1 MALITASFSLYD
13 RFDNYIDRLHS
24 VTSAYWEEKLDG
36 TDELEI
42 TCASEVSKGDKV
54 VWVDDTGGA
63 HEHIV
68 DELERTHDSEG
79 ETYTTFKAINSIADT
94 WDDWIDDKR
103 PSGNA
108 AAALTSLLAG
118 THWSVG
124 TCDQEGTQSAT
135 FYHQTLREALNDFF
149 DTWGGELETTITLK
163 ADGFG
168 VAKRTLGCRA
178 ARGDQESPKRF
189 TWNKDMTE
197 VKRSV
202 ANTNPK
208 TRIYCY
214 GKGVETESGGYGRR
228 LTIAEVND
236 GKEYVED
243 AEATKVW
250 GHKDANG
257 NVIAA
262 SDSFVDEECED
273 ASILKAEGL
282 AYLEEVKEPKVT
294 YTASVLF
301 LKAFGRDW
309 EGFGLG
315 DNVLI
320 VDQGFSSEG
329 VRLRGRISSI
339 KHNLLDGDG
348 EVEFGNLTDSMA
360 DMFSSITQTLQKQ
373 SDRNATYDNASSATP
388 SWLDHLMNSMNDE
401 FNNTGT
407 YKVETFELGTIYS
420 NVALDSSTGLPLK
433 KTSNMW
439 AMNLNGKGL
448 RLASGL
454 TDAGEWNWRTFGT
467 GTGFTADEINA
478 GTINALFVKIKNL
491 MEVGDESNNL
501 SLSSK
506 GISFYIDGSEA
517 VTFNPITTRRL
528 YGHWHRSSVT
538 THIRF
543 SYANTKGTGGRI
555 VLNKSCSMP
564 FSSLIDLPPVVKP
577 HIYVEYG
584 KTGTTII
591 EQICTRDEASG
602 YGLSREKIISG
613 GATVDLPRA
622 GGGDFGGD
630 GECKV
635 SLANNKLT
643 FDISITIDSSI
654 SGVAYGIYDIY
665 IFCDVVQFSGEITS
679 PNNGAK
685 FITTNNLNES
695 LLESAN
701 NSAEYTPTSKLGC
714 EVRDGYVYVYRAG
727 LYVLRWDFM
736 DNVTIEKA
744 S

>member
-439 AMNLNGKGL
+439 SMNLNGKGL

-478 GTINALFVKIKNL
+478 GTIDASKVTIKDLMNIGDSSNGIQITNSDIKFIRDGDSIGRIYTDSTVTCISRLCVTYRTNKYDSDDGWPCIADLAKGTRTVTLNLTNLAESFTPSLWLSYGSHDVDTDNMTRYVLPKVTSSNLGSYSHSFNFGSCKCEISMSGNAESATMTFVFSLVSTIVGSTYPAIYDVCVAYKQNKTIGNFRTSGGNVVTTGNLFEALSAVENGAETGVTITHMKFA
-491 MEVGDESNNL
+491 GSNNNNE
-501 SLSSK
+501 
-506 GISFYIDGSEA
+506 Y
-517 VTFNPITTRRL
+517 
-528 YGHWHRSSVT
+528 Y
-538 THIRF
+538 RF
-543 SYANTKGTGGRI
+543 Q
-555 VLNKSCSMP
+555 V
-564 FSSLIDLPPVVKP
+564 
-577 HIYVEYG
+577 
-584 KTGTTII
+584 
-591 EQICTRDEASG
+591 
-602 YGLSREKIISG
+602 
-613 GATVDLPRA
+613 
-622 GGGDFGGD
+622 
-630 GECKV
+630 
-635 SLANNKLT
+635 
-643 FDISITIDSSI
+643 
-654 SGVAYGIYDIY
+654 
-665 IFCDVVQFSGEITS
+665 
-679 PNNGAK
+679 
-685 FITTNNLNES
+685 
-695 LLESAN
+695 
-701 NSAEYTPTSKLGC
+701 YT
-714 EVRDGYVYVYRAG
+714 AG
-727 LYVLRWDFM
+727 LLV
-736 DNVTIEKA
+736 EKF
-744 S
+744 SCIRKKS